1 MKTVRQ
7 ALDTTKMVLC
17 AIGGFAMFGV
27 ALLPEMPAKNAELAV
42 FAGFGLF
49 ALAGVYAEL
58 RRRW

>member
-1 MKTVRQ
+1 MKTVKQ

-17 AIGGFAMFGV
+17 AIGGCAMFGV
-27 ALLPEMPAKNAELAV
+27 ALLPEMPPKNAELAV

-49 ALAGVYAEL
+49 MLAGVYAEL